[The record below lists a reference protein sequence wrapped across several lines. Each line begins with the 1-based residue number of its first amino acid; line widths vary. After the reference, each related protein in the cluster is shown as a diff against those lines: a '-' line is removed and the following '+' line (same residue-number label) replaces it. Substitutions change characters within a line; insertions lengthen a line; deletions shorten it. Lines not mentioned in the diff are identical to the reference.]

1 MLRGHWRSLEITKL
15 KVTLSLYRSTYI
27 GPLGSPAIGKEHGFT
42 NTNIIILKKP
52 MSISETWQVL
62 DFPRVE
68 NGYGSLNLG
77 NLVPVL
83 SGHVVL
89 VVGGVSRATSL
100 LHGSAGPGRE
110 HSPGSSST
118 PHQVTAAQH
127 QPCTMGSSVRIG

>member
-1 MLRGHWRSLEITKL
+1 MLRGHWRSL

-52 MSISETWQVL
+52 INCQSMRL
-62 DFPRVE
+62 GRLE

-77 NLVPVL
+77 NPLPVL
-83 SGHVVL
+83 LRHVVL

-127 QPCTMGSSVRIG
+127 RAPRGSLVSIDS